1 MYLYNIC
8 AALEQIEKVP
18 SSRGNVL
25 VLLTSEEL
33 KQGVNVPG
41 LDHILCHTPSP
52 QDAHMCKAESRHH
65 CLCGTIVTPR
75 HTRNQSCIAFGY
87 LLTEG
92 WIVLCDDTGTA
103 RSAVQ
108 HLRKENPQRELSVGG
123 VFYAFLEWLVAKDL
137 HHLQKLED
145 DLNQLEE
152 QVLSGDLEQF
162 NPRMTALRKEIIGW
176 IRYYTQLDDM
186 VCEFQENEDG
196 LFSDGEV
203 RMFHM
208 AEKRIGRLN
217 SEAQTLREYGLQ
229 LRELFQSEIDVRQN
243 RVMKILTIVTT
254 VFLPLTLVTGWY
266 GMNFIHMPELEWDYG
281 YPVVIAVSM
290 LIVSVCLWIMKKKKF
305 W

>member
-1 MYLYNIC
+1 
-8 AALEQIEKVP
+8 
-18 SSRGNVL
+18 
-25 VLLTSEEL
+25 
-33 KQGVNVPG
+33 
-41 LDHILCHTPSP
+41 
-52 QDAHMCKAESRHH
+52 
-65 CLCGTIVTPR
+65 
-75 HTRNQSCIAFGY
+75 
-87 LLTEG
+87 
-92 WIVLCDDTGTA
+92 
-103 RSAVQ
+103 
-108 HLRKENPQRELSVGG
+108 
-123 VFYAFLEWLVAKDL
+123 
-137 HHLQKLED
+137 
-145 DLNQLEE
+145 
-152 QVLSGDLEQF
+152 
-162 NPRMTALRKEIIGW
+162 MTALRKEINGW

-266 GMNFIHMPELEWDYG
+266 GMNFIHMPELEWEYG